1 NHIAARYEHS
11 LMWKMIGPHQ
21 GLRLERMRT
30 EIERDK
36 FVGVA
41 KELPQLN
48 RGAEI
53 NPMGTDVESTGDE
66 EEPPS

>member
-1 NHIAARYEHS
+1 
-11 LMWKMIGPHQ
+11 MWKMIGPHQ

-41 KELPQLN
+41 KEDPFASVEQGPPDAGDGGN
-48 RGAEI
+48 PPDDDGA
-53 NPMGTDVESTGDE
+53 MADKG
-66 EEPPS
+66 PPGAS